1 MKTSKVAL
9 VGLGLLAAA
18 TCCAAGKPGV
28 DYVSKVF
35 RDGAYLPHAYTEH
48 EVLRR
53 YGEGDKVVDAAGL
66 IRRRYRDPTTQ
77 LEVMV
82 TSNPDVESK
91 FRTIDEIRVSS
102 IAAGRPSSARVESLK
117 RLRLKGVAIGDPAV
131 EAVSAARRYGSMDTA
146 RTKLGSF
153 DVERVC
159 GSSEGGSNIC
169 FFTRDEKVVSM
180 AVGFGP

>member
-18 TCCAAGKPGV
+18 AYSAAGAAGV

-35 RDGAYLPHAYTEH
+35 RDGAYLPHAYSER

-66 IRRRYRDPTTQ
+66 IRRIYRDPTTQ
-77 LEVMV
+77 LEVIV
-82 TSNPDVESK
+82 TSNPDVAPK
-91 FRTIDEIRVSS
+91 FRTIAEIRVSS
-102 IAAGRPSSARVESLK
+102 IAADNPSSARVESLK
-117 RLRLKGVAIGDPAV
+117 SLRLKGVAIGDRASK
-131 EAVSAARRYGSMDTA
+131 AVSAARRYGSIETA
-146 RTKLGSF
+146 RAKLGSF

-159 GSSEGGSNIC
+159 GFSEGGSNIC
-169 FFTRDEKVVSM
+169 FFTRDERVVSM

>member
-1 MKTSKVAL
+1 MKTRKFAL

-18 TCCAAGKPGV
+18 ACSAAGKPGV

-35 RDGAYLPHAYTEH
+35 RDGAYLPHAYSEH

-53 YGEGDKVVDAAGL
+53 YGEGDRVVDASGL

-77 LEVMV
+77 LEVIV
-82 TSNPDVESK
+82 TSNPDVEPK

-102 IAAGRPSSARVESLK
+102 ITADRPSSARVEGLK
-117 RLRLKGVAIGDPAV
+117 SLRLKGVAIGDPASK
-131 EAVSAARRYGSMDTA
+131 ALSAARGYGSMDAA
-146 RTKLGSF
+146 RAKLGSF

-159 GSSEGGSNIC
+159 GFAEGGSNIC